1 MLMNSFM
8 FKQKAR
14 QSMKGNWQTA
24 LLVTFFTGLFTT
36 LASVLQSV
44 TMADIERVMSSI
56 NAALSAL
63 PQSGDI
69 TSRQAGEVVQ
79 LYERLFAAIDSVPMT
94 MWIGL
99 IAVNVLSIVLTPVLS
114 ISCCHYFI
122 RRDQGEDP
130 GLKDGLLSRMPIWR
144 RALWL
149 YVRMYVQVFLWGL
162 LFIIPGIIAAL
173 RYSMA
178 PFYLAEDATL
188 TASEAI
194 RKSKETMK
202 DKKLSYLML
211 MVSFVWWSLLTTVM
225 QMVLQPILGVVITLV
240 AAQFMS
246 LAISTYMNAS
256 YAAFYCAVTRPGGTE
271 PLLGAMRQK
280 MREMGMSDSDI
291 DEAGFVKEN
300 QEADGGEGEE

>member
-24 LLVTFFTGLFTT
+24 LLVTFLTGLLTT

-44 TMADIERVMSSI
+44 TMADIERVVSSI
-56 NAALSAL
+56 RSALGAL
-63 PQSGDI
+63 PQNGEI
-69 TSRQAGEVVQ
+69 TSRQAGEVIR
-79 LYERLFAAIDSVPMT
+79 LYEHLFAAIDSVPRA

-99 IAVNVLSIVLTPVLS
+99 LTVNVLSIVLTPVFS

-130 GLKDGLLSRMPIWR
+130 SLKEGVFSRMSIWR

-162 LFIIPGIIAAL
+162 LLIIPGVIAAL

-178 PFYLAEDATL
+178 PFYLAEDPTL
-188 TASEAI
+188 KAGEAI
-194 RKSKETMK
+194 RKSKEIMK

-211 MVSFVWWSLLTTVM
+211 MVSFIWWSLLTS
-225 QMVLQPILGVVITLV
+225 VLQMLLQPMLGVVITLV

-256 YAAFYCAVTRPGGTE
+256 YAAFYCAVAHPGGTE
-271 PLLGAMRQK
+271 QLMGAMRAR

-291 DEAGFVKEN
+291 DQAGFG
-300 QEADGGEGEE
+300 QQDQRDDGDEE